1 MIFDERCFLTFFS
14 REKLWQEWDLLSEDK
29 QRTET
34 WPLFVKCNTFQK
46 NVFFCSSHSNGR
58 WITRT
63 DSLSRSSGWWISQM
77 ENLSHSNGWWFISN
91 GELEPFKRLMNFLER
106 IAEAVR
112 TADDFFRTDSLSL
125 SNGWWIFVNGKLE
138 ALERQA
144 SLFERLMNGLW
155 TANSV

>member
-1 MIFDERCFLTFFS
+1 MFFNFFLT

-34 WPLFVKCNTFQK
+34 WRLFVKCNTFQK
-46 NVFFCSSHSNGR
+46 KLFFFVRAIRMADELLS
-58 WITRT
+58 RT
-63 DSLSRSSGWWISQM
+63 DSLSRSSSWWISQM
-77 ENLSHSNGWWFISN
+77 ENLSRSNGWWFISN
-91 GELEPFKRLMNFLER
+91 GELEPFKQLMNFLER